1 MLNTGLAKIG
11 FKEFIYKVMPP
22 VFLVTLTNKRN
33 TCKILYVLCFPV
45 FKCVEQVTGK

>member
-11 FKEFIYKVMPP
+11 FKEFIYKVTP

-45 FKCVEQVTGK
+45 FKCVEQVPGK